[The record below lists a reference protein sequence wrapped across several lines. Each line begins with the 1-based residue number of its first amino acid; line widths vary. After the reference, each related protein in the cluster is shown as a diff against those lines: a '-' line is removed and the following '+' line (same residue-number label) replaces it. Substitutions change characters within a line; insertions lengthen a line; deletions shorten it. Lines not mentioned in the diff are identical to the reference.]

1 MPPNLP
7 PERPIISGC
16 GSITENIS
24 LFLDHHSKHLVPEID
39 SYLQDTP
46 DLLRQLED
54 LKDVPLPQGTFPV
67 SIDVV
72 GLYSNIP
79 QAEAVE
85 HMREALDSRSDK
97 SAPTDFLIILLQFIL
112 TMNIFQFDRK
122 FFIQLIGIAMGTR
135 SAPTIANIFMA
146 AIDKRIGKSGFIN
159 GESLIHFSNGLLL
172 TSSYFGL
179 APKKNLKHFW

>member
-1 MPPNLP
+1 M
-7 PERPIISGC
+7 
-16 GSITENIS
+16 
-24 LFLDHHSKHLVPEID
+24 
-39 SYLQDTP
+39 
-46 DLLRQLED
+46 
-54 LKDVPLPQGTFPV
+54 
-67 SIDVV
+67 

-97 SAPTDFLIILLQFIL
+97 SVPTDFLIILLQFIL
-112 TMNIFQFDRK
+112 TMNIFQFGRK

-159 GESLIHFSNGLLL
+159 GESLILFFKRFIDDIL
-172 TSSYFGL
+172 
-179 APKKNLKHFW
+179 